1 MKMLNRSIDYE
12 FHITNNCH
20 ILSFIPYCLINSSKL
35 KLEKYNIFAKILSYI
50 LFYKLSFSFSTISTK
65 YCPLSL
71 CRKQNKFYRGIMVL
85 RKRIPQNPE

>member
-35 KLEKYNIFAKILSYI
+35 KLEKYNIFAKILSYT

-71 CRKQNKFYRGIMVL
+71 SLSLSAGNKTNFIAV
-85 RKRIPQNPE
+85 